1 MDTLI
6 VSCFTMVMLAL
17 LSATWHFF
25 RKLQTLS
32 GEPQIYLEVANELQQ
47 RAHDLLV
54 RKDYIEAHAHLDLRE
69 DNENWKNDLAQYME
83 DYEQEALA
91 RRRLHLGR

>member
-1 MDTLI
+1 MDLFLVAVFST
-6 VSCFTMVMLAL
+6 VMLSL
-17 LSATWHFF
+17 TWVTWHFF
-25 RKLQTLS
+25 RQLRTLS

-54 RKDYIEAHAHLDLRE
+54 RKDYIEAHPHLDLCE